1 LGGAGENPINFPAFS
16 TRACAGR
23 ALYPLAAAAYS
34 AGMRLPNISLHD
46 NGTRIAI
53 AVFVAAALIGILI
66 AFVALSFMEG

>member
-1 LGGAGENPINFPAFS
+1 ML
-16 TRACAGR
+16 R
-23 ALYPLAAAAYS
+23 ALYRLATAAYS

-53 AVFVAAALIGILI
+53 AVFVAAALVGILI